1 MKVFICYDTN
11 QKKYFEKC
19 GFKDILTGLHKTT
32 YKQFWLYERNEKFN
46 KCFEDWLS
54 KKIWPVFS
62 CKGTM

>member
-46 KCFEDWLS
+46 KCFENWLS
-54 KKIWPVFS
+54 KK
-62 CKGTM
+62 T